1 VTAPIDSTTARR
13 VLAAPLPMPNRAN
26 ARTVADYLTALLSV
40 LWRQESDF
48 SGKRPFGMS
57 GWQHEVYEA
66 LFRAGFDVGVTDE
79 AGVREV
85 DLGRADLLVQAAIT
99 ELGVLARE
107 VAR

>member
-1 VTAPIDSTTARR
+1 MTAPIDSTTARR

-26 ARTVADYLTALLSV
+26 ARTVADYLAALLSV
-40 LWRQESDF
+40 LWRQEAGF
-48 SGKRPFGMS
+48 SGACPFGMS

-85 DLGRADLLVQAAIT
+85 DLDRADLLVQAAIV
-99 ELGVLARE
+99 ELGVMARE
-107 VAR
+107 ATR